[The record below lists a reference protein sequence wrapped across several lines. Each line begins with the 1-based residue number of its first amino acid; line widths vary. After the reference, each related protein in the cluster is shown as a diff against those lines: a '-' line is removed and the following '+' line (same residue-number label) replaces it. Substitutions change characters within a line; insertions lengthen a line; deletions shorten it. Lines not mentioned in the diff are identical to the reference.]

1 VDVYVVV
8 AEGPEIE
15 AVFADRAVADRYAT
29 MGDMWVE
36 SWPVS
41 ESLED
46 AQPAA
51 VTRPTRTS

>member
-1 VDVYVVV
+1 VVV